1 MAPNDGERKAGKFR
15 TQCGCPRPS
24 EGHALARRELQR
36 HHPEAGGGKRLKT
49 GDMQRGGGL
58 FSTLERARVGFLVL
72 SSDSLFL
79 EDTCVL
85 KAIAHPDRP
94 TDEEK
99 AEAVR
104 LTLAGL
110 GKAELELAG
119 SYVSPLIW
127 TVDGGNGRK
136 HMKGGT
142 VFFLDTGEAVFAVTA
157 AHVVSEF
164 FADSNM
170 PDMHAAIAAH
180 GKSPLRIPLGD
191 RIIDASA
198 EIDIATFR
206 VSENELQYF
215 DRNLLRGNVGEWP
228 PRLAQVNGPATYCG
242 FPGVGRRPVAG
253 GVSFGAVPMGGIVTS
268 SHETMISIQ
277 IEREELVRLL
287 GDHDMPENFNF
298 GGMSGGP
305 LIAIVQAEI
314 MRTWKPGGVI
324 ISGPN
329 PGDAADQ
336 DFIPGF
342 EVIRAR
348 PIHFIKA
355 DGALDHDRWA
365 QANIR

>member
-1 MAPNDGERKAGKFR
+1 
-15 TQCGCPRPS
+15 
-24 EGHALARRELQR
+24 
-36 HHPEAGGGKRLKT
+36 
-49 GDMQRGGGL
+49 
-58 FSTLERARVGFLVL
+58 
-72 SSDSLFL
+72 L
-79 EDTCVL
+79 EDTRVL
-85 KAIAHPDRP
+85 KATAHPERL

-110 GKAELELAG
+110 GKAELELAR

-127 TVDGGNGRK
+127 TVDGGNGLER
-136 HMKGGT
+136 MKGGT
-142 VFFLDTGEAVFAVTA
+142 VFFLDTGKAVFGVTA
-157 AHVVSEF
+157 AHVVTEF
-164 FADSNM
+164 FADSKKPNVQ
-170 PDMHAAIAAH
+170 AAIAADR
-180 GKSPLRIPLGD
+180 KPPMPIPLGD

-206 VSENELQYF
+206 VSESELQYF
-215 DRNLLRGNVGEWP
+215 DRNLPRGHVGEWP
-228 PRLAQVNGPATYCG
+228 PKLAQVNGPVTYSG
-242 FPGVGRRPVAG
+242 FPGVGRRLVAG
-253 GVSFGAVPMGGIVTS
+253 GRSFGAVSMGGFVTS

-277 IEREELVRLL
+277 IERDELVRLL
-287 GDHDMPENFNF
+287 GDRDMPENFNF

-314 MRTWKPGGVI
+314 MRGWKPAGVI

-329 PGDAADQ
+329 PGDAPDQ

-355 DGALDHDRWA
+355 DGTLDHDRWT

>member
-1 MAPNDGERKAGKFR
+1 
-15 TQCGCPRPS
+15 
-24 EGHALARRELQR
+24 L
-36 HHPEAGGGKRLKT
+36 EAT
-49 GDMQRGGGL
+49 Y
-58 FSTLERARVGFLVL
+58 
-72 SSDSLFL
+72 
-79 EDTCVL
+79 VL
-85 KAIAHPDRP
+85 KATAHPEHL

-119 SYVSPLIW
+119 SYPSPLIW
-127 TVDGGNGRK
+127 TVDGGNSL
-136 HMKGGT
+136 KGGT

-157 AHVVSEF
+157 AHVVVEF
-164 FADSNM
+164 FADSKM
-170 PDMHAAIAAH
+170 PNVHATIAAH
-180 GKSPLRIPLGD
+180 GKSPLPIPLGD

-206 VSENELQYF
+206 VFPNELQYF
-215 DRNLLRGNVGEWP
+215 NRSLLKGHVREWP
-228 PRLAQVNGPATYCG
+228 QKLAEINGPATYCG

-287 GDHDMPENFNF
+287 GDYDMPENFNF

-314 MRTWKPGGVI
+314 MRTWKPAGVI

-329 PGDAADQ
+329 PGDAPDQ
-336 DFIPGF
+336 DSIPGF

-355 DGALDHDRWA
+355 DGTLDHDRWA